1 MRFKGG
7 LGKLAMITLFDPSVN
22 LMPVIDSCLSG
33 STLLEV
39 KMNLPGGE
47 LPSNVKS
54 IGEPFVLATLTVVID
69 ELNCLVIMYLH
80 FVERFVNGIL

>member
-7 LGKLAMITLFDPSVN
+7 FGKLAIITLFVLSVN
-22 LMPVIDSCLSG
+22 LIPAIGSCLSG
-33 STLLEV
+33 NTLLDV
-39 KMNLPGGE
+39 KINFPGGE

-54 IGEPFVLATLTVVID
+54 IDEPFVLATFIVVID
-69 ELNCLVIMYLH
+69 ELNCLVMIYLH